1 VKRNRRVRVLR
12 VKKVGRSLINLLY
25 TSDTASVTASVRPER
40 DTTVVRLGEH
50 QGNQPQRS
58 VELETSPRHSKLIAQ
73 RICFKYPIGPLDPR
87 SRKFGN
93 SSSKPQHNARTVA
106 RMFV

>member
-1 VKRNRRVRVLR
+1 MKRNRRVRVLR
-12 VKKVGRSLINLLY
+12 VKKVGRGLINLLY

-40 DTTVVRLGEH
+40 DTTVVGLGEH

-73 RICFKYPIGPLDPR
+73 RICFIPLGLIDPR